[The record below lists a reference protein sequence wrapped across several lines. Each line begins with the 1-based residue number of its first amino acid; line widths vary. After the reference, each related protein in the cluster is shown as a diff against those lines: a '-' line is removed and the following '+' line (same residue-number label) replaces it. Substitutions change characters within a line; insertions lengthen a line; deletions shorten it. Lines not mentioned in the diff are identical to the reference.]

1 MGLEDEAFS
10 EEHCGVSVQTMLCGR
25 CPAQETAFLT
35 RDPGN
40 SSVIMG
46 QALSSHELFG
56 EGLKKALMARGIK
69 FKIHDLLAFFD
80 FVKEICLWFP
90 LKGTIGPFFF

>member
-1 MGLEDEAFS
+1 MPNVGLEDEAFS
-10 EEHCGVSVQTMLCGR
+10 EEHWCFCSDNLAT
-25 CPAQETAFLT
+25 LT
-35 RDPGN
+35 RDPGD

>member
-10 EEHCGVSVQTMLCGR
+10 EEHWCFCSDNL
-25 CPAQETAFLT
+25 ASLT
-35 RDPGN
+35 RDPGD

-56 EGLKKALMARGIK
+56 EGLKKALKA
-69 FKIHDLLAFFD
+69 
-80 FVKEICLWFP
+80 
-90 LKGTIGPFFF
+90 